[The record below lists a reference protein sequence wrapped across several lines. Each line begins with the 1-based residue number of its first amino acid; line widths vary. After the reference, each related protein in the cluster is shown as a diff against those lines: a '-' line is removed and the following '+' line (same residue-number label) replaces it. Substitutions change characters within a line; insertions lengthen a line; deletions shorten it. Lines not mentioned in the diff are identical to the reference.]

1 MFYYIYYNYS
11 LLSDKNQRE
20 GSIKL
25 PALFFCSFVSLKTIT
40 TMYKSI
46 YFFGQS
52 VFGQLISLIDPSIV
66 SEASKAC
73 NSDRY
78 IKKFKTKDHLI
89 SMLFCTL
96 AKCTSLREVSG
107 AMLGLSG
114 KTKHFQ
120 LDHIPKKSTLGD
132 SNQRREADVFGVI
145 YNKLFTKYG
154 DIISDSRIKD
164 VINKQLEIFDST
176 TISLFNDILKCVGR
190 KPKSGKRKG
199 GIKVHTVINVDET
212 VPKMVWFT
220 HSATNDHVLLNKL
233 KMDANT
239 IYVFDKGYNDYKA
252 FQRFSDNQTGFVTR
266 IKDNAVYEPVCKNEI
281 GEHIHSGVIED
292 EIIEVTVKN
301 DESTC
306 KLKLRKVRFHD
317 REQKREFE
325 FLTNL
330 FEMRADLV
338 AAIYKLRWQI
348 ELLFKQLK
356 QNFPLKYFLGDNEN
370 AIKIQIYCALI
381 ANLLMTVIQKK
392 LKRSW
397 AFSNLVS
404 FCKIHLFNYIHLT
417 NFLENP
423 DKDWQKTVYNEEQ
436 LSLF

>member
-1 MFYYIYYNYS
+1 
-11 LLSDKNQRE
+11 
-20 GSIKL
+20 
-25 PALFFCSFVSLKTIT
+25 
-40 TMYKSI
+40 
-46 YFFGQS
+46 
-52 VFGQLISLIDPSIV
+52 
-66 SEASKAC
+66 
-73 NSDRY
+73 
-78 IKKFKTKDHLI
+78 
-89 SMLFCTL
+89 MLFSAF

-120 LDHIPKKSTLGD
+120 LNHIPKKSTLGD
-132 SNQRREADVFGVI
+132 ANQRRDSEVFGII
-145 YNKLFTKYG
+145 YNKLFLKYG
-154 DIISDSRIKD
+154 HVISDSRIKD
-164 VINKQLEIFDST
+164 VINKQIEIFDST
-176 TISLFNDILKCVGR
+176 SISLFKDILKCVGR
-190 KPKSGKRKG
+190 KPKNGKRKG

-212 VPKMVWFT
+212 VPKLIWFT

-233 KMDANT
+233 KMDSNT

-252 FQRFSDNQTGFVTR
+252 FQKFCNNNTGFVTR
-266 IKDNAVYEPVCKNEI
+266 IKDNAAFESVCQNEVA
-281 GEHIHSGVIED
+281 GHIHSGVLED
-292 EIIEVTVKN
+292 EIIEITVK
-301 DESTC
+301 DGEIKS
-306 KLKLRKVRFHD
+306 KLKLRKVRFYD
-317 REQKREFE
+317 RELKREFE

-381 ANLLMTVIQKK
+381 ANLLMTVIQKN

-404 FCKIHLFNYIHLT
+404 FCKIHLFNYIHLL
-417 NFLENP
+417 NFLEHP
-423 DKDWQKTVYNEEQ
+423 DKDWQKTLNNREQ
-436 LSLF
+436 FCLF

>member
-1 MFYYIYYNYS
+1 MS
-11 LLSDKNQRE
+11 
-20 GSIKL
+20 
-25 PALFFCSFVSLKTIT
+25 KTT
-40 TMYKSI
+40 

-52 VFGQLISLIDPSIV
+52 VFGQLISLIDSNIITN
-66 SEASKAC
+66 ASKTC

-78 IKKFKTKDHLI
+78 VKKFKTKDHLI
-89 SMLFCTL
+89 SMLFCTF
-96 AKCTSLREVSG
+96 AKCSSLREVSG

-114 KTKHFQ
+114 KTHHFQ
-120 LDHIPKKSTLGD
+120 LDHIPKRSTLGD
-132 SNQRREADVFGVI
+132 ANQRRESEVFGII
-145 YNKLFTKYG
+145 YNKLLSKYG
-154 DIISDSRIKD
+154 NVFSDSRVKD
-164 VINKQLEIFDST
+164 LINKQIEIFDST
-176 TISLFNDILKCVGR
+176 TISLFKDILKCVGR
-190 KPKSGKRKG
+190 KPKDGKRKG

-212 VPKMVWFT
+212 VPKLVWFT
-220 HSATNDHVLLNKL
+220 NSATNDHVLLKKL
-233 KMDANT
+233 KMDSNT

-252 FQRFSDNQTGFVTR
+252 FKKFSDNETGFVTR
-266 IKDNAVYEPVCKNEI
+266 IKDNAVYEPISENEI
-281 GEHIHSGVIED
+281 DAHIHSGILQD
-292 EIIEVTVKN
+292 EIIELTVK
-301 DESTC
+301 DDQSTS
-306 KLKLRKVRFHD
+306 KLKLRKIRFYD
-317 REQKREFE
+317 RVLKREFE

-330 FEMRADLV
+330 FEMRPDLV

-404 FCKIHLFNYIHLT
+404 FCKIHLFNYIHLL

-423 DKDWQKTVYNEEQ
+423 DKDWQKTFE
-436 LSLF
+436 LSQHPTLFDGAYF